1 MPASGDDG
9 RPSLER
15 AMLAFVEDAGWFAVA
30 SMKCGSDYLSQ
41 ISIIILSLSIL
52 FLFFSFLFFFF
63 VLTML
68 MYAMSW
74 IHAWF
79 LMSRFI
85 ISISVGLLLS
95 LLFHVFIF
103 SLPFFTCLFMES
115 LLSMVS
121 LVYLIPHW
129 LVYFITIL
137 CLLWSCAFAI
147 VHVLVHLYST
157 LYQIGS
163 YIDTSYVFLEPRV
176 IKWLYCTLNPAKPLI
191 NLPGAFIS
199 KLPAASLFLCRAPCG
214 TSYNAVLS
222 KLPCC
227 CQLPGL
233 AGTSLFSIHLEDWQS

>member
-1 MPASGDDG
+1 MLCHGFMLD
-9 RPSLER
+9 SLCPDLLYPFR
-15 AMLAFVEDAGWFAVA
+15 SVYYCHSCFMSLSFHFLSSRVFLWNLCYLWYHL
-30 SMKCGSDYLSQ
+30 SIWYHTGSC
-41 ISIIILSLSIL
+41 ILSL
-52 FLFFSFLFFFF
+52 FS
-63 VLTML
+63 
-68 MYAMSW
+68 
-74 IHAWF
+74 
-79 LMSRFI
+79 
-85 ISISVGLLLS
+85 G
-95 LLFHVFIF
+95 
-103 SLPFFTCLFMES
+103 
-115 LLSMVS
+115 
-121 LVYLIPHW
+121 
-129 LVYFITIL
+129 
-137 CLLWSCAFAI
+137 LLWSCAFVI

-233 AGTSLFSIHLEDWQS
+233 AGTSLFLIHLEDWQS